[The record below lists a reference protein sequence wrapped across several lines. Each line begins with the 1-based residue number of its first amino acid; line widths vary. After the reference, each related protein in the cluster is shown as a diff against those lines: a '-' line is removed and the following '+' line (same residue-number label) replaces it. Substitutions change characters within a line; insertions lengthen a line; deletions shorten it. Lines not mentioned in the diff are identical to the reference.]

1 MTREHFQGPISHHLC
16 RECIQSVCLS
26 FCPSLPLLYNWGGFI
41 IIVAL
46 ICLLRTSPL
55 LSFCCTCLSL
65 MLSRCTLG
73 AGVASSF
80 LISGSLHFYFVCW
93 SIYFYFSVTSSLYL
107 QKCCQSLILSP
118 CWRVWIVLWPKSYFT
133 VECEYFLFQYVCFF
147 YWKFNKPVVFYD
159 ILYFWSIIDTLVVI
173 KIIDEYFRC
182 LYFYIFWFLFK
193 FQ

>member
-73 AGVASSF
+73 AGVAVELFDLRLSSF
-80 LISGSLHFYFVCW
+80 LLCLL
-93 SIYFYFSVTSSLYL
+93 IYLFLFL
-107 QKCCQSLILSP
+107 CNILSLP
-118 CWRVWIVLWPKSYFT
+118 SEMLSEFDFVSMLESMDSVMT
-133 VECEYFLFQYVCFF
+133 
-147 YWKFNKPVVFYD
+147 
-159 ILYFWSIIDTLVVI
+159 
-173 KIIDEYFRC
+173 KIIFHS
-182 LYFYIFWFLFK
+182 
-193 FQ
+193 